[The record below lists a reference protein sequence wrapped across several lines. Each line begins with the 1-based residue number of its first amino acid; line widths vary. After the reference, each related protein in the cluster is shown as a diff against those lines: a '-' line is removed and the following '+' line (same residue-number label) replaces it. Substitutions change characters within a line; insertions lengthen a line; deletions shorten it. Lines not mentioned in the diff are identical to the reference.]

1 MIIRAKGKLM
11 ANLVRLWED
20 MDAELAVG
28 SGRYH
33 PYLGWG
39 ALKGPHWLWLASR
52 DREPHLLQQRK
63 QPMSRETQGCR
74 SPAVSALR
82 MLVNLDRPLLLARA
96 DPTRAEPVLNAP

>member
-28 SGRYH
+28 SGRDH

-39 ALKGPHWLWLASR
+39 LSRVLTGSGWLPGTESLICSSK
-52 DREPHLLQQRK
+52 E
-63 QPMSRETQGCR
+63 S
-74 SPAVSALR
+74 SP
-82 MLVNLDRPLLLARA
+82 
-96 DPTRAEPVLNAP
+96 